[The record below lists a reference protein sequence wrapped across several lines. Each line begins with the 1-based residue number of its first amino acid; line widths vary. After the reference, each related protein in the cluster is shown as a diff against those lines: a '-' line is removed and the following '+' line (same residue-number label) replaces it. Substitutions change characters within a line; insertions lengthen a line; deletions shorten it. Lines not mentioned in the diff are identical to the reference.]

1 MTDWIKTIHE
11 DTSMDDI
18 PSDLMRIEAK
28 LDLILEILNKPKRV
42 NGTKRHEYSADFD
55 ELWKR
60 YPARSGSN
68 PKSKAWGAV
77 RSRLA
82 EYVDIE
88 VLGAGLD
95 RYIAYVEAEGM
106 VGGNFIM
113 QAARFFGV
121 NKEYENDWTVSV
133 KTKVPK
139 TDAEWTEKGF
149 ELGITARTGEHWHEL
164 KERIKVAMR

>member
-1 MTDWIKTIHE
+1 
-11 DTSMDDI
+11 
-18 PSDLMRIEAK
+18 MRIESK

-82 EYVDIE
+82 ENVPIE

-106 VGGNFIM
+106 SGGNFVM
-113 QAARFFGV
+113 QAARFFGI
-121 NKEYENDWTVSV
+121 NKEYENDWEVSV
-133 KTKVPK
+133 KTSQPK
-139 TDAEWTEKGF
+139 TNKEWYDKAM
-149 ELGITARTGEHWHEL
+149 ELGIKSPAGEGWDSLIARV
-164 KERIKVAMR
+164 KVALR